1 MRKKSKGDDDEEE
14 NHLNYLIDKE
24 ISCVEYSPD
33 VFAKLREMDNITLKD
48 LQNSLNPDF
57 IENVKRIEKAGQGM
71 GKSGSFFFFSHDNN
85 FIIKTMSDDDYAA
98 F

>member
-48 LQNSLNPDF
+48 L
-57 IENVKRIEKAGQGM
+57 
-71 GKSGSFFFFSHDNN
+71 
-85 FIIKTMSDDDYAA
+85 
-98 F
+98 